1 MTNQHIKVTPVRRA
15 QIDIGKLVAGLLLLV
30 QERAERDEDDGTESE
45 EPAA

>member
-1 MTNQHIKVTPVRRA
+1 MTDQHIKVTPVRRA

-30 QERAERDEDDGTESE
+30 QERAERAEHEDAAPE